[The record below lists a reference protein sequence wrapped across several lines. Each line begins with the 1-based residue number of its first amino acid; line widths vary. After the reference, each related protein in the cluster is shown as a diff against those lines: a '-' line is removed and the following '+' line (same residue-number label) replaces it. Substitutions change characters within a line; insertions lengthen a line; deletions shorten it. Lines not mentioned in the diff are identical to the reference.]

1 MPSTDDTTADDRD
14 SADVDSDGQRPFRDA
29 EEWLA
34 EKGIRREP
42 LIISAPD
49 EQPKPDDQAG
59 RQDGQG
65 KARPPAPPPI
75 GSATPPT
82 DTTDPDAPAGTD
94 SPVETDTTAETGDT
108 GSTGGAATDRTSLDV
123 GEASQG
129 AAARSEDQVKQALSY
144 ARNATANTPLSAG
157 RLRSK
162 MESRGYPPP
171 VVTRAMQRAR
181 ELRIVD
187 DHAYAMALVEE
198 GRGKGHAPL
207 RIKTDM
213 QKRDLSDEAIQA
225 ALATIQDR
233 DPEAQAFA
241 VARKRAER
249 YRDVDTET
257 AYRRL
262 VGYLAR
268 RGYTDALSR
277 KVAREAVFND
287 REPQRTAER

>member
-1 MPSTDDTTADDRD
+1 MWTTWTRATPTTRADVPSSDDTTTSDRD
-14 SADVDSDGQRPFRDA
+14 TDDVDGETDGQRPFRDA

-34 EKGIRREP
+34 EQGIRREP
-42 LIISAPD
+42 LIVNVPD
-49 EQPKPDDQAG
+49 EQPTSDDPAG
-59 RQDGQG
+59 QRDGQG
-65 KARPPAPPPI
+65 QARPPVPPPI
-75 GSATPPT
+75 GSETPPA
-82 DTTDPDAPAGTD
+82 DTPADPTAGAADEVSPDAVDP
-94 SPVETDTTAETGDT
+94 SPDAEPRF
-108 GSTGGAATDRTSLDV
+108 A
-123 GEASQG
+123 
-129 AAARSEDQVKQALSY
+129 DQVKEATSY
-144 ARNATANTPLSAG
+144 ARRATANTPLSAG

-171 VVTRAMQRAR
+171 VVTRAMQQAR
-181 ELRIVD
+181 EQRIVD

-268 RGYTDALSR
+268 RGYTEALSR

>member
-1 MPSTDDTTADDRD
+1 MPSTDDTNPSGQETGD
-14 SADVDSDGQRPFRDA
+14 SGGESPFRDA
-29 EEWLA
+29 EAWLA
-34 EKGIRREP
+34 EQGIRREP
-42 LIISAPD
+42 LVVSGPD
-49 EQPKPDDQAG
+49 EQSPDGADQSQDAPK
-59 RQDGQG
+59 GQE
-65 KARPPAPPPI
+65 RPPAPPPI
-75 GSATPPT
+75 GSKTPP
-82 DTTDPDAPAGTD
+82 
-94 SPVETDTTAETGDT
+94 
-108 GSTGGAATDRTSLDV
+108 
-123 GEASQG
+123 G
-129 AAARSEDQVKQALSY
+129 AAAAGGDTDGGGRSVEPSPDGPEEASGDAPGSGTDGGGDEPEHPSPDVQPRLEDQVNEATAY
-144 ARNATANTPLSAG
+144 ARRATANTPISEA

-171 VVTRAMQRAR
+171 VVTQAMQRAR
-181 ELRIVD
+181 QQRIVD

-213 QKRDLSDEAIQA
+213 RKRDLSDEAIQA
-225 ALATIQDR
+225 ALDTIDDR

-268 RGYTDALSR
+268 RGYTEALSR
-277 KVAREAVFND
+277 KVARQAVFND

>member
-14 SADVDSDGQRPFRDA
+14 SADVDSDGRRPFRDA

-42 LIISAPD
+42 LIISSAPD
-49 EQPKPDDQAG
+49 EQPTPDDQAG

-82 DTTDPDAPAGTD
+82 DTTPGPDAPTGTD
-94 SPVETDTTAETGDT
+94 SPAGTETTDSTAE
-108 GSTGGAATDRTSLDV
+108 A
-123 GEASQG
+123 
-129 AAARSEDQVKQALSY
+129 EDQVKQALSY

-171 VVTRAMQRAR
+171 VVTQAMQRAR

-233 DPEAQAFA
+233 DPQAQAFA

-268 RGYTDALSR
+268 RGYTEALSR